1 VGARENP
8 LMVSAVIAGFL
19 LGGSLIVAIGAQN
32 AFVIRQGVLKSHIF
46 WVCLFCSVCDAVL
59 IWAGVFGLGALIK
72 ALPLFV
78 PVMTY
83 GGAAFL
89 IWYGIKAFRRA
100 LHPSGMGANAE
111 QAGTLASALMACAA
125 FTLLNPH
132 VYLDTVILV
141 GSIANARAAGE
152 QMPFA
157 AGASLASFAWFF
169 ALGYG
174 AKALGPWLGQPR
186 VWRVIDFCIAGV
198 MLLLAL
204 KLLAG

>member
-1 VGARENP
+1 M
-8 LMVSAVIAGFL
+8 LSAGLAGFL

-32 AFVIRQGVLKSHIF
+32 AFVIRQGVLRAHVF

-72 ALPLFV
+72 TFPLFV
-78 PVMTY
+78 PIMTY
-83 GGAAFL
+83 GGVAFL
-89 IWYGIKAFRRA
+89 IWYGVKALLRA
-100 LHPSGMGANAE
+100 LNPSGMGASGE
-111 QAGTLASALMACAA
+111 EVGTLSAALMACAA

-141 GSIANARAAGE
+141 GSIANARPAGD

-157 AGASLASFAWFF
+157 TGASLASLVWFF

-174 AKALGPWLGQPR
+174 AKALGPWLGQPK
-186 VWRVIDFCIAGV
+186 VWRAIDGLIAIV
-198 MLLLAL
+198 MFAIALSLLLS
-204 KLLAG
+204 